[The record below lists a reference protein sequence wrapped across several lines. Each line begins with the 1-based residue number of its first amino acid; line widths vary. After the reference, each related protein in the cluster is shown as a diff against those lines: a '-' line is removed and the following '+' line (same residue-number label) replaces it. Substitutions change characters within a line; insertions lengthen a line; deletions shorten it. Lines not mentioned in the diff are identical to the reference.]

1 MSFSAS
7 RGMRSGH
14 HRLQGWHVAL
24 LAFTLPLVFALST
37 GHVWEDFFITY
48 RSSRNLAHGLGL
60 VFTPG
65 EHVHSFTSPLGTLL
79 PALCCWLTGGE
90 SDQAAL
96 WLFRLFSCGALALAV
111 RRLWRIAELTMLGAA
126 GRWLLA
132 GLLLL
137 DAKIA
142 AFATNGM
149 ESAFM
154 ILFATI
160 TIEALVGP
168 PGRRWWWLA
177 LGFAGLMW
185 TRPDGFVPFGAIVT
199 GCFVFLPLNATD
211 ETRRVWLGRLI
222 GGVALGALLYAP
234 WVLWAWHYYGSPIP
248 HTIIAKSGILNWR
261 MVLQFVADYPLDLL
275 RGDAWLCELF
285 CPSYSFIGGWPAAV
299 GVSSHVLTV
308 VAALYFFV
316 PGTPRLGRALSAA
329 VFLGGVY
336 LQCMPLSPWYLPV
349 WQMLAMLT
357 LAFAFDR
364 LWQAVSRPA
373 AHAVLRVGLATTIA
387 VQAALFVCS
396 AWQLRVRQRV
406 VEVGV
411 RQAVGLWL
419 KAHAAATDTVFLEPL
434 GYIGYYSGLKCL
446 DYPGLASPE
455 VVAARTAGYRTF
467 AAVAVHLR
475 PTWLALRPPEG
486 RAILAAYPNI
496 LRRDYEIATI
506 FDARPLLAARS
517 IPGRAWLES
526 DACFIILHRRG

>member
-1 MSFSAS
+1 
-7 RGMRSGH
+7 MRSDP

-24 LAFTLPLVFALST
+24 LAFLLPLVFALST

-79 PALCCWLTGGE
+79 PALCCWITGGD
-90 SDQAAL
+90 SDLAAL

-111 RRLWRIAELTMLGAA
+111 LRLWRIAELTQLGEA

-154 ILFATI
+154 VLFATI

-168 PGRRWWWLA
+168 PGKRWWWLA
-177 LGFAGLMW
+177 MGFAGLMW
-185 TRPDGFVPFGAIVT
+185 TRPDGFVPFGAMVA
-199 GCFVFLPLNATD
+199 GCFVFLPFNATD

-222 GGVALGALLYAP
+222 GGVVLGALLYAP

-248 HTIIAKSGILNWR
+248 HTIIAKSGILHWR

-299 GVSSHVLTV
+299 GVFSRVLTL
-308 VAALYFFV
+308 VAALYFLV
-316 PGTPRLGRALSAA
+316 PGTSRPGRALSAA
-329 VFLGGVY
+329 VFLGGIY

-357 LAFAFDR
+357 WAFAFDH
-364 LWQAVSRPA
+364 LWQAVNRSA
-373 AHAVLRVGLATTIA
+373 AHAVLRVGLATIIA

-396 AWQLRVRQRV
+396 AWQLRVRQKV

-419 KAHAAATDTVFLEPL
+419 KEHAAASDTVFLEPL

-467 AAVAVHLR
+467 AAAAVYLR

-486 RAILAAYPNI
+486 RILLAASPEI
-496 LRRDYEIATI
+496 LHRDYEFATI

-517 IPGRAWLES
+517 IPGRVWLES
-526 DACFIILHRRG
+526 DACFILLHRRR

>member
-1 MSFSAS
+1 MDPSSNLVNAS
-7 RGMRSGH
+7 PAERKVRWLIFAG
-14 HRLQGWHVAL
+14 
-24 LAFTLPLVFALST
+24 VFALALSFAAFT
-37 GHVWEDFFITY
+37 QHAWEDYYITY
-48 RSSRNLAHGLGL
+48 RVSKNLATGHGL
-60 VFTPG
+60 VYTVG
-65 EHVHSFTSPLGTLL
+65 ERVHTFTSPLNVLI
-79 PALCCWLTGGE
+79 PAALSILTGNT
-90 SDQAAL
+90 SDQLVL
-96 WLFRLFSCGALALAV
+96 WLFRVLSSALLAGAAVLLYGSARNNSLSRLATAVLIGMFAFDAKIVDFSINGQEIAFMMFFLALALHALTV
-111 RRLWRIAELTMLGAA
+111 RSDWTVLKLG
-126 GRWLLA
+126 LA
-132 GLLLL
+132 G
-137 DAKIA
+137 
-142 AFATNGM
+142 
-149 ESAFM
+149 
-154 ILFATI
+154 
-160 TIEALVGP
+160 
-168 PGRRWWWLA
+168 
-177 LGFAGLMW
+177 AGLMW